1 MGNREPGKQNVDAN
15 NVKEMSHQPTLT
27 MSALPTSKWKWKW
40 QQNLNLQT
48 KSAQT
53 QKQMPIMSQKCLTS
67 RPRRW
72 IKVLNRWSHRWY
84 LLPLLLRKILDLRS
98 KAFDFCIPLWM
109 VSNVEKINEDN
120 IDVGFL
126 PLFNDKK
133 SLIGDTLMI
142 EVPISRVHHF
152 KLAALCSCINFHRKL
167 SPPCGQSVLRPSKQP
182 ARQYW
187 LIPRRSS

>member
-1 MGNREPGKQNVDAN
+1 MRKGQPGKQNVDAN
-15 NVKEMSHQPTLT
+15 NATEMSHHPTLT

-40 QQNLNLQT
+40 QQNLILQT

-84 LLPLLLRKILDLRS
+84 LLPLLLRKILDLIS

-109 VSNVEKINEDN
+109 VSNVEKNQWRQYWCR
-120 IDVGFL
+120 
-126 PLFNDKK
+126 LFAINDKK

-152 KLAALCSCINFHRKL
+152 RLAALCSCINFHGKL
-167 SPPCGQSVLRPSKQP
+167 SPPCGQPVLRRSKQP

-187 LIPRRSS
+187 LIPGRSS